1 MEVTRKSGRVEVRN
15 RCDVLVIGGGPAGVG
30 AAIEAARAGMAVTL
44 VEYGGKLGGMW
55 TLGLLSPFFD
65 NANKEGLNR

>member
-1 MEVTRKSGRVEVRN
+1 MLQSVTQTLEIPVRN
-15 RCDVLVIGGGPAGVG
+15 ECDVLVVGAGPAGVG
-30 AAIEAARAGMAVTL
+30 AALTAARRGARVTL

-65 NANKEGLNR
+65 TSLEK